1 MGKGDIKT
9 GKGKRA
15 RGSYGKTR
23 QPVSKKLNQAAQEN
37 LKKKAAADKKATKKE
52 AAKPVEAKTAKAE
65 TKKEVKKAP
74 AKKAAAKKA
83 PAKEKK

>member
-23 QPVSKKLNQAAQEN
+23 KRV
-37 LKKKAAADKKATKKE
+37 T
-52 AAKPVEAKTAKAE
+52 AKTATPVATE
-65 TKKEVKKAP
+65 KKEKVVAEKKVP
-74 AKKAAAKKA
+74 VAKKAAAK
-83 PAKEKK
+83 PAAEKKPAAKKTVKKEASTEE